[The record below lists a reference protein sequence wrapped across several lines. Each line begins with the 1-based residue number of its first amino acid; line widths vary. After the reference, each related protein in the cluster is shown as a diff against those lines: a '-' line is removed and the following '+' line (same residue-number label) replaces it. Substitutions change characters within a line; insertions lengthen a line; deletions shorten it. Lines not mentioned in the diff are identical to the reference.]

1 MHDLVFFIVANIYIS
16 CSHFCE
22 SSCMPDRA
30 RAVQAV
36 LSNLFNLA
44 HFLSVCSVEKRVSVF
59 IFGSAREGAWQGVA
73 LWGSIPRTTS
83 LGGTRPS
90 IHTCDVTPKKQFM
103 CTLCASE

>member
-1 MHDLVFFIVANIYIS
+1 
-16 CSHFCE
+16 
-22 SSCMPDRA
+22 MPDRA
-30 RAVQAV
+30 RATVQAV